1 MDVSVISLSSSSVKS
16 GCMVDLSPQAIFST
30 EEWRLSHEVKVE
42 IVLERRADIPWI
54 LLYLGSN

>member
-1 MDVSVISLSSSSVKS
+1 
-16 GCMVDLSPQAIFST
+16 MVDLSPQAIFST

-42 IVLERRADIPWI
+42 IVLERRADIPCI